1 MQLWSHPANG
11 PRTSGRAG
19 CQSRIRKLRKAE
31 ISQANMPLII
41 NEDVGLSIS
50 MYSISDYRP
59 CVNEVTH
66 TPQVAVYDVL

>member
-11 PRTSGRAG
+11 PHTSGRAG

-66 TPQVAVYDVL
+66 TPQVAVYDFL